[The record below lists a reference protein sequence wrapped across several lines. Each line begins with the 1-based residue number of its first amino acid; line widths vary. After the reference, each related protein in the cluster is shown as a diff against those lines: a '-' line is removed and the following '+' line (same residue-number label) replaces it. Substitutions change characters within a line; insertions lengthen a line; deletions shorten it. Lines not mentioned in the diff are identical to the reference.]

1 MVAEVF
7 VVSAK
12 PEEKAKPVKLPK
24 LRQDLKLHP
33 GPHHRDGSP
42 SWRVLDPVRN
52 RFYEIG
58 LLEFE
63 LLARWADHPSV
74 EELIDAV
81 IDETPISPT
90 EEEVGG
96 FISFLVNNQLIV
108 PGDAEALGEL
118 RRRWMAA
125 KRPWYEQLFHN
136 YLFFRIPLIR
146 PDAFLERTL
155 PIAELFYTRIFAFI
169 VLGVFCADIY
179 LVSREWDELTR
190 TFTFFFNLQGGLYF
204 LLAGSFSKVIHE
216 FAHAYTAKR
225 YGVRVPAM
233 GLAFLV
239 MWPFLYTDTSE
250 TWKLADRKKQI
261 AIASAGVLAE
271 LALAC
276 FATLLWVITPEG
288 AMKSIFFILATTTW
302 VMTLAVNASPFMRFD
317 GYFVLSDFLDFPNLH
332 DRSFA
337 VARWWMRRQFFGLRE
352 PLPEPT
358 FSNNQRRAMVM
369 FALFIWAYRLVVY
382 IGIALL
388 VYHAFFKLLGIV
400 LMVLEFGFF
409 IIRPVVNEAKYL
421 WARRQLTHFNK
432 GAIATF
438 AASLLLLVWLVP
450 VANEVTAPAVLIA
463 EREQTVFVPTSG
475 QILSVE
481 VVAGQRVEAGQ
492 TLVRMSS
499 AELVL
504 RERNA
509 YLSLATARAEYL
521 RAAATR
527 AQQERLMVL
536 DGQVA
541 EAETELQA
549 VVEEKS
555 RLVVRASGPGLVR
568 DLRSDLVPGRW
579 IGSRELM
586 MRIVSPGAASV
597 EAFVTDAQI
606 ESVEVGQLVK
616 FIPEVAGMAAITG
629 KVISIDTTANK
640 QVTRTLLAGPY
651 GGGIPAVLDKRT
663 GVTAQNAIYRVV
675 IRPETTFNPDDFMV
689 RGTVRVKTD
698 LTLVTQN
705 FLFRAASIFIRES
718 SF

>member
-1 MVAEVF
+1 MIP
-7 VVSAK
+7 AK

-42 SWRVLDPVRN
+42 SWRILDPVRN

-155 PIAELFYTRIFAFI
+155 PVAELFYTRIFALV
-169 VLGVFCADIY
+169 VLVVFCADIY

-276 FATLLWVITPEG
+276 FATLLWVITQEG

-302 VMTLAVNASPFMRFD
+302 VMTLAVNASPLMRFD
-317 GYFVLSDFLDFPNLH
+317 GYFVSISPTCMTAALPW
-332 DRSFA
+332 RAGGCGGSFSA
-337 VARWWMRRQFFGLRE
+337 CASHC
-352 PLPEPT
+352 P
-358 FSNNQRRAMVM
+358 S
-369 FALFIWAYRLVVY
+369 
-382 IGIALL
+382 
-388 VYHAFFKLLGIV
+388 
-400 LMVLEFGFF
+400 
-409 IIRPVVNEAKYL
+409 RPS
-421 WARRQLTHFNK
+421 
-432 GAIATF
+432 ATTS
-438 AASLLLLVWLVP
+438 AAPWS
-450 VANEVTAPAVLIA
+450 
-463 EREQTVFVPTSG
+463 
-475 QILSVE
+475 
-481 VVAGQRVEAGQ
+481 
-492 TLVRMSS
+492 
-499 AELVL
+499 
-504 RERNA
+504 
-509 YLSLATARAEYL
+509 YL
-521 RAAATR
+521 RC
-527 AQQERLMVL
+527 
-536 DGQVA
+536 
-541 EAETELQA
+541 
-549 VVEEKS
+549 S
-555 RLVVRASGPGLVR
+555 SG
-568 DLRSDLVPGRW
+568 
-579 IGSRELM
+579 
-586 MRIVSPGAASV
+586 
-597 EAFVTDAQI
+597 F
-606 ESVEVGQLVK
+606 
-616 FIPEVAGMAAITG
+616 TG
-629 KVISIDTTANK
+629 
-640 QVTRTLLAGPY
+640 
-651 GGGIPAVLDKRT
+651 
-663 GVTAQNAIYRVV
+663 
-675 IRPETTFNPDDFMV
+675 
-689 RGTVRVKTD
+689 
-698 LTLVTQN
+698 
-705 FLFRAASIFIRES
+705 
-718 SF
+718 